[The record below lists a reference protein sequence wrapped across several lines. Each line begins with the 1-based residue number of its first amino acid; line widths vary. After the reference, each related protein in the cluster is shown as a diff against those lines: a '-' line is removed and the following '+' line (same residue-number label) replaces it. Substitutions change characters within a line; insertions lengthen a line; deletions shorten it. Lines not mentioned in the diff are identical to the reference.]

1 MKKRNFLAQSLLP
14 IVITGLLL
22 SCGNSTPSQTDE
34 QLKLDSLNS
43 LAKKQQVHIGEMEE
57 FITSLS
63 LTMDSINMQEKELV
77 GEGDLEKKKKTSKE
91 TIIKN
96 LREYKELIKRQRQ
109 KIASLEKQLSA
120 KNDEMSSKML
130 QIVTFYRKEL
140 EAKDKTIASLQM
152 DIEKNKKVIKNL
164 QTSIGELTATTE
176 QQAKVIKEQEGV
188 MDNQTNMINTCYVKM
203 GTKKELKNAGLISG
217 GFLKKTKLETSML
230 TPSNFIEMDMRK
242 CNDLVIASKNPT
254 ILTQM
259 PASSYEIIK
268 KDDGTCY
275 LHIKDPNAFWSI
287 SRYLVIKL

>member
-120 KNDEMSSKML
+120 KNEHLRCVL
-130 QIVTFYRKEL
+130 QRKIWYVIILVVVEQPWL
-140 EAKDKTIASLQM
+140 LLCKKTGNGLAWRW
-152 DIEKNKKVIKNL
+152 V
-164 QTSIGELTATTE
+164 
-176 QQAKVIKEQEGV
+176 
-188 MDNQTNMINTCYVKM
+188 TNMKYSF
-203 GTKKELKNAGLISG
+203 A
-217 GFLKKTKLETSML
+217 
-230 TPSNFIEMDMRK
+230 
-242 CNDLVIASKNPT
+242 LVLNK
-254 ILTQM
+254 
-259 PASSYEIIK
+259 
-268 KDDGTCY
+268 
-275 LHIKDPNAFWSI
+275 
-287 SRYLVIKL
+287 